1 MVWPV
6 REEKTVLKVPKAELD
21 PTESLVPLVLL
32 EKRVNLVCQGCQ
44 VIQEGKDRRAPAGFR
59 ASQGP
64 MERKAPGEL
73 LGNLVQEVSEVQQV
87 RVGPEERGGPQENQ
101 DLRAQQG
108 TTALLVHLG
117 RGDLKDLRDPL
128 VSPDQR
134 GRLDHQERMGCLD
147 TLDREEK
154 QVSKGRLVRL
164 VLEE

>member
-1 MVWPV
+1 MVWPAL
-6 REEKTVLKVPKAELD
+6 EEKTVLRVPKVALD
-21 PTESLVPLVLL
+21 PTESPGPSVLL

-44 VIQEGKDRRAPAGFR
+44 VIQEGKDLRAPVGFR

-87 RVGPEERGGPQENQ
+87 HVGPEEQGVPLENQ
-101 DLRAQQG
+101 DPRARQA
-108 TTALLVHLG
+108 TTALLVHPA

-134 GRLDHQERMGCLD
+134 GHLDHQERMDCPD
-147 TLDREEK
+147 TPDREEK
-154 QVSKGRLVRL
+154 RVSKERL
-164 VLEE
+164 VLLVLEV